1 MRFLFLSSPT
11 EILMMGGIALCV
23 LLLASQTAS
32 ARAQDEFDEIRD
44 ILKTLALQIK
54 SQHVDAENRVRT
66 AGHSGLK
73 NIRSVLAGRRPLE
86 EESVTAKVSVAN
98 MHNHAN
104 NIRTVGLGELV
115 AVLNGVEFQTRHN
128 DFRLKMKS
136 TTTTGFAAEPVEIP
150 YPSVPPEVLAQPTVE
165 AQVTE
170 MREWIRAFYEQKTSI
185 RNYVGYFPAVI
196 CYLEGAWFYSN
207 LSDIVEGS
215 FSDRHQL
222 EARSWRELRGQ
233 ADFCAKT
240 GHKNEGENVATMP
253 HTIVG
258 VGEDGKPIQAQ
269 WNYRIL
275 CHPISYNV
283 PTNRFVL
290 ADDLKARA
298 KNPWPVKRTL
308 AGIATTRAARFKLKL
323 FNNITDDPADFR
335 EENTYDKF
343 MRPVFG
349 FNNFGS
355 TTDGVY
361 GSVKSFAD
369 GGSGT
374 LNPYRYHSKYRTD
387 KKGANGLDIIGKG
400 HNDPYLYF
408 AMTNDESVVEQE
420 MTTCNKL
427 GNNCQTWKQRWSYAI
442 PLEITYLTPLQ
453 SWNPHNLA
461 YHGESGTTEGDIA
474 VAPINGTK
482 RDGSSALP
490 LNGTN
495 SKNYYR
501 TPQQFFTGI
510 PTGDEANTS
519 SNSVHVLD
527 ANGTVRQ
534 VWPSGIHIHLPSI
547 DTIDGTIRTRY
558 PIFPIH
564 SEGSDV
570 WKEVD
575 ALKAVVLEGNKHGDL
590 KYITTAV

>member
-1 MRFLFLSSPT
+1 MMRAVS
-11 EILMMGGIALCV
+11 LCV

-32 ARAQDEFDEIRD
+32 ARAQCVVESLQNDVAEIRE

-54 SQHVDAENRVRT
+54 NHQVDDENSLRT
-66 AGHSGLK
+66 AGQSGLK
-73 NIRSVLAGRRPLE
+73 NIRSVLAGRRPFQ
-86 EESVTAKVSVAN
+86 EESFTGRTSIAHI
-98 MHNHAN
+98 HNHAN
-104 NIRTVGLGELV
+104 NIRTVGLGEL
-115 AVLNGVEFQTRHN
+115 AVVMNGIEFQTRHN
-128 DFRLKMKS
+128 DFRLNMKS

-150 YPSVPPEVLAQPTVE
+150 FPDVPQAVLDQPTVE

-170 MREWIRAFYEQKTSI
+170 MREWFRAFYEQKTSI
-185 RNYVGYFPAVI
+185 RDYKDYFPAVI
-196 CYLEGAWFYSN
+196 CYLEGAYFYSN
-207 LSDIVEGS
+207 LTDIVEG
-215 FSDRHQL
+215 FHSDRHHL
-222 EARSWRELRGQ
+222 EARSWRELRDQ
-233 ADFCAKT
+233 ADFCSKT
-240 GHKNEGENVATMP
+240 GHKNEAENVATMRNI
-253 HTIVG
+253 IVG
-258 VGEDGKPIQAQ
+258 VDEDGKPIQAQ

-290 ADDLKARA
+290 VDDLRARA
-298 KNPWPVKRTL
+298 KRTWSVYRTL
-308 AGIATTRAARFKLKL
+308 AGIATTRAARYKLKL
-323 FNNITDDPADFR
+323 FNNATDDPADLR
-335 EENTYDKF
+335 EESTTDKF
-343 MRPVFG
+343 MRQVYG
-349 FNNFGS
+349 YNNFGGK
-355 TTDGVY
+355 TDDVY
-361 GSVKSFAD
+361 DSVKSFAYD
-369 GGSGT
+369 GSST
-374 LNPYRYHSKYRTD
+374 LNAYKYHSKYRSD

-400 HNDPYLYF
+400 HNDPHLYF

-453 SWNPHNLA
+453 SWNPYNLT
-461 YHGESGTTEGDIA
+461 YHGEAGTTEGDIA

-482 RDGSSALP
+482 RDGSSAFP

-510 PTGDEANTS
+510 PTGDDADTS

-527 ANGTVRQ
+527 ANGIVRQ

-547 DTIDGTIRTRY
+547 DTIDGIIRTRY

-575 ALKAVVLEGNKHGDL
+575 ALKAVVLDPAKHGDL
-590 KYITTAV
+590 VHNSTEA